1 MESALSD
8 AEDLDLAE
16 ALSRFELEQVALQAA
31 QQTFNMVQG
40 LSLFNYL

>member
-1 MESALSD
+1 MQTALSNT
-8 AEDLDLAE
+8 EDLDLAE
-16 ALSRFELEQVALQAA
+16 AVSRFEQEMVALQAA